1 MFQFGIRAKRLIL
14 VLGDVAIFQAGL
26 IITLWLRYGHFD
38 RTLWNAHAF
47 PFGIITLLWT
57 TGLYVAG
64 LYDLGIL
71 KNGVK
76 FFRLFLEGMI
86 ANLAVAFAFFYLIPI
101 FGIEPR
107 TNLFLYF
114 AITLLFGY
122 IWRICYNRFIASALF
137 KNRICYIGTAAD
149 ASKISKLL
157 EHNSYGF
164 VLAAIIET
172 AGGDR
177 FEIPDVKWYSSLDSL
192 GEIIASER
200 IHTILL
206 GHRPDDVPGLREA
219 LYKTLFT
226 PVDLLDRTALE
237 ETMTGRVPVDYVSQT
252 WFLEHLR
259 ENEKTWYEG
268 AKRAADIL
276 LAIPFGALTI
286 LLYPFVALAIKANS
300 PGPILIRQQRV
311 GRGGT
316 PFQITKFRS
325 MVEDAEAAGTPQ
337 YASEGDPRVTK
348 VGRVIRATRIDELPQ
363 IWNVFTGEM
372 SLIGPRPERPQ
383 FVEELTRQMPYYAL
397 RHLTRPGLTGWAQV
411 KFPYAGTF
419 EDNLK
424 KVQYDLYYIK
434 NRSLLLDI
442 AILLKTIGIV
452 LRRQGT

>member
-14 VLGDVAIFQAGL
+14 VLGDIAIFQIGL
-26 IITLWLRYGHFD
+26 AITLWLRYGHLD
-38 RTLWNAHAF
+38 RILWNAHLV
-47 PFGIITLLWT
+47 PFGIMSIMWA

-64 LYDLGIL
+64 LYDLSIL

-86 ANLAVAFAFFYLIPI
+86 ANLALAFAFFYLIPI

-122 IWRICYNRFIASALF
+122 VWRICYNRFIASALF
-137 KNRICYIGTAAD
+137 KNRICFIGTATD
-149 ASKISKLL
+149 AVKIAKLL
-157 EHNSYGF
+157 ENNSYGF
-164 VLAAIIET
+164 VLTAIIET
-172 AGGDR
+172 AGGDQ
-177 FEIPDVKWYSSLDSL
+177 FDVPGVRWFSSVDAL
-192 GEIIASER
+192 GDVIVSER
-200 IHTILL
+200 IHTVLL
-206 GHRPDDVPGLREA
+206 GHRPDDIPGLREA
-219 LYKTLFT
+219 LYQTLFT

-237 ETMTGRVPVDYVSQT
+237 ETMTGRVPLDYVSQT

-268 AKRAADIL
+268 VKRAADIV
-276 LAIPFGALTI
+276 LAIPFGVLTI
-286 LLYPFVALAIKANS
+286 VLFPLVAAAIKLNS
-300 PGPILIRQQRV
+300 PGPVLIRQTRT
-311 GRGGT
+311 GRGGK

-325 MVEDAEAAGTPQ
+325 MINNAEAAGAPQ
-337 YASEGDPRVTK
+337 FASEQDPRVTK
-348 VGRVIRATRIDELPQ
+348 IGRFIRATRIDELPQ
-363 IWNVFTGEM
+363 IWNVVRGDM

-383 FVEELTRQMPYYAL
+383 FVEELIRQMPYYAL

-411 KFPYAGTF
+411 KFPYAGSF